1 MKPAIFERKGS
12 PVENKLTNL
21 LARKPFVLL
30 DGAMGTMLQKEGLKP
45 GERPELFVLQYPEK
59 VAAVHRQYLESG
71 SSILYTC
78 TFGAS
83 RRKLAKSGTDPET
96 VIRAAFAAAKQAA
109 DSFAGERPL
118 IALDIGPIGELL
130 YPAGMMR
137 FEEAYELFKEQ
148 LLAGEA
154 LGADLVVFETM
165 TDLAEMR
172 AGILAARECTNLPI
186 LATMTF
192 EAGGRTFTGCSAG
205 AMARTLEG
213 LGVDAL
219 GVNCSLGPDA
229 LLPIA
234 REIAASSSLPL
245 VVKAN
250 AGLPDPRDGSYALS
264 PEDFA
269 RQMAA
274 FAECGMRFAGGC
286 CGTTPA
292 HIAALREALAP
303 LSPAPQRKPAPAFC
317 SASRVVPAD
326 GVRIIGERLNPTG
339 KKQFQQA
346 LLDGDI
352 DYILDQGLEQAD
364 AGAELLDLNVGMPG
378 VDEPALMRQ
387 AAEELQSVLSLPL
400 QIDSSDPAAIEAGLR
415 AFHGVGIVNSVNGDR
430 ETLDAVL
437 PLVKKYGAFVIGLTL
452 DSSGIPK
459 TAEERLAI
467 ARRILDAALSYGIPR
482 EKVLIDCL
490 TLTVSAQQPQAAETL
505 RAVRMVREELGLQT
519 VLGVSNISFGL
530 PNRELLNAAFLTA
543 ALESGLNFPILNPN
557 VSAMTDAV
565 AAYRVLHGLDAGAAD
580 YIGRFGGQGARPA
593 PAKAAS
599 GSRSLPEAV
608 KAGLKEEARAI
619 TERLLETEDPFS
631 IIDGMLIPA
640 LDEVGDG
647 FEAGALF
654 LPQLLNA
661 AAASQEAFAAIHS
674 KIAASGGAPAYRGKV
689 LLATVKG
696 DVHDIGKNIVKVLL
710 ENYGFQVLD
719 LGRDVPPEKIVE
731 TAVREDVRLVGL
743 SALMTTTLKSMAETI
758 RQLRASGHDC
768 RIMVGGAVLTEQ
780 FAREMGADF
789 YAKDAKRSADIA
801 KEVFGEET
809 R

>member
-1 MKPAIFERKGS
+1 M
-12 PVENKLTNL
+12 ENKLTNL

-250 AGLPDPRDGSYALS
+250 AGLPDPRDGSYA
-264 PEDFA
+264 
-269 RQMAA
+269 
-274 FAECGMRFAGGC
+274 
-286 CGTTPA
+286 
-292 HIAALREALAP
+292 

-565 AAYRVLHGLDAGAAD
+565 AAHRVLHGLDAGAAD